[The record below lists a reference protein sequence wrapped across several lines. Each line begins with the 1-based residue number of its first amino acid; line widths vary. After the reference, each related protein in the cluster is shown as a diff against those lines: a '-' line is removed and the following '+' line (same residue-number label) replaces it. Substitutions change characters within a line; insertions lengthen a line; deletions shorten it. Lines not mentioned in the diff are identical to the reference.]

1 MWASARSTV
10 ICNTG
15 DELASETHT
24 NKIINAG
31 SITHKFIYTKTGSNY
46 GFKTGTTGSK
56 RELRVQNGIRLL
68 QVMLQLRINNLD
80 IKQSL

>member
-15 DELASETHT
+15 DELASETYT
-24 NKIINAG
+24 NRIINAG
-31 SITHKFIYTKTGSNY
+31 SNTHKITYTKTGS
-46 GFKTGTTGSK
+46 
-56 RELRVQNGIRLL
+56 RLRVQNGIRLL
-68 QVMLQLRINNLD
+68 QVMLEFWINNLD

>member
-15 DELASETHT
+15 DKLASETHT

-31 SITHKFIYTKTGSNY
+31 SITHKITYTKTGS
-46 GFKTGTTGSK
+46 
-56 RELRVQNGIRLL
+56 RLQ
-68 QVMLQLRINNLD
+68 QVMLEFWINNLD
-80 IKQSL
+80 INNRYKENPAGK

>member
-24 NKIINAG
+24 NTIINAG
-31 SITHKFIYTKTGSNY
+31 SITHKITYTKTGS
-46 GFKTGTTGSK
+46 
-56 RELRVQNGIRLL
+56 RLRVQNGIRLL
-68 QVMLQLRINNLD
+68 QVMLEFRINNLD
-80 IKQSL
+80 AKQSLD

>member
-15 DELASETHT
+15 GELASETHT

-31 SITHKFIYTKTGSNY
+31 SITHKITYTKTGS
-46 GFKTGTTGSK
+46 
-56 RELRVQNGIRLL
+56 RLRVQNGIRLL
-68 QVMLQLRINNLD
+68 QVMLECRINNLD